1 MTMIAEAL
9 MMAATVWYVP
19 GWMRT
24 QEPQE
29 GVMPALTNAYPQ
41 ARIAF
46 KAWDG
51 DRLVWPSAVASA
63 DREAERLAREIEAL
77 PVDERERLVIVGHS
91 LGGRITARALA
102 RLAEKGLKIHQAVL
116 LATAI
121 PSGDADLARM
131 GAASSRPI
139 LAICNPDDITLRYVY
154 ALVGGEKGIAF
165 GANGSASA
173 LTNVVECVT
182 PPDLTEQVEID
193 QFWARS
199 RTLKEI
205 ANHHVLFSLAYMTRL
220 LKGERPSDAVLVMQD
235 FPTIPHPVVDAG
247 IWWDVV
253 EEVQGWKLERH
264 KLTTHFR
271 IVSPARRGVAWG
283 GEEAMRAAFGKVR
296 RQLRK

>member
-1 MTMIAEAL
+1 
-9 MMAATVWYVP
+9 
-19 GWMRT
+19 
-24 QEPQE
+24 
-29 GVMPALTNAYPQ
+29 MPALANAYPQ

-77 PVDERERLVIVGHS
+77 PVDERERLVVVGHS
-91 LGGRITARALA
+91 LGGRIAARALA
-102 RLAEKGLKIHQAVL
+102 RLAEKGLKIQQAVL
-116 LATAI
+116 LAAAI

-131 GAASSRPI
+131 GAASIRPV
-139 LAICNPDDITLRYVY
+139 LAVCNPDDVTLRYVY
-154 ALVGGEKGIAF
+154 ALVGGEKGVAF
-165 GANGSASA
+165 GANGSASP

-182 PPDLTEQVEID
+182 PPDLTEQVELD
-193 QFWARS
+193 PFWAKS

-220 LKGERPSDAVLVMQD
+220 LKGERPSDAVMVMQD
-235 FPTIPHPVVDAG
+235 FPTIPHTVVDAG

-253 EEVQGWKLERH
+253 EEAQGWKLERH

-271 IVSPARRGVAWG
+271 IVSPARKGVAWG
-283 GEEAMRAAFGKVR
+283 GEAAMRTAFGKVR